1 MLVPKQE
8 SEAVTLL
15 EDALQQSQEDGVPT
29 GDLQR
34 NLEVAKAKVRK
45 LHEGSLLHRL
55 TDLSGTRRQIV
66 QRFCQPDSGVE
77 STIIVHQVYNHEHS
91 V

>member
-45 LHEGSLLHRL
+45 LHEG
-55 TDLSGTRRQIV
+55 
-66 QRFCQPDSGVE
+66 
-77 STIIVHQVYNHEHS
+77 
-91 V
+91 